1 MKNEARQIELS
12 EVETDLISDIKRVR
26 ENIQASMAIQAKRG
40 NGEAEW
46 LKKHL

>member
-1 MKNEARQIELS
+1 MKNEARQLTCE
-12 EVETDLISDIKRVR
+12 EVGNDLISDIQRVR